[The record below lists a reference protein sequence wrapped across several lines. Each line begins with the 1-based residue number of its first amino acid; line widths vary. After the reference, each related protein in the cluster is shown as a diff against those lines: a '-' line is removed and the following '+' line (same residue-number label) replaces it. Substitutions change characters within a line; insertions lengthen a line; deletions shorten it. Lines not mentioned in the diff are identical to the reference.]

1 MKTTP
6 DISEAIFRL
15 EYEKLLN
22 SLPHHKQA
30 VVLTLPM
37 GREALELAQKAV
49 EATETRVSPPLQ
61 LRGAG

>member
-6 DISEAIFRL
+6 DIYEAIFRL

-30 VVLTLPM
+30 VVLTIPM

-49 EATETRVSPPLQ
+49 EATETRVSFSHR
-61 LRGAG
+61 LRQTG